1 MQEKCLIRLIPKV
14 RLQIPG
20 AGLGAYLS
28 ARQRITVG
36 EGKQNGRHGVCS
48 LRKGAGK
55 ERNMRLSRFFRAK
68 GFTLVELL
76 VVVAIIGV
84 IAGLAIPRFMRSSS
98 RTKQGEA
105 QLILKQIYDMQ
116 RAYRQLHDTYY
127 PGDGSTIVAQP
138 GGAIGSLDV
147 EIMSSARYSYS
158 ITATRTSFVATAG
171 TKKATGLDDDPTL
184 DMWSIDQTG
193 ILNCVS
199 NDAQN

>member
-1 MQEKCLIRLIPKV
+1 MKLF
-14 RLQIPG
+14 
-20 AGLGAYLS
+20 
-28 ARQRITVG
+28 
-36 EGKQNGRHGVCS
+36 
-48 LRKGAGK
+48 
-55 ERNMRLSRFFRAK
+55 RFFKRK

-98 RTKQGEA
+98 KAKQGEA

-116 RAYRQLHDTYY
+116 RAYCQAYDTYY
-127 PGDGSTIVAQP
+127 PSDGSSVVMQP

-147 EIMSSARYSYS
+147 EVMSSARYSYS
-158 ITATRTSFVATAG
+158 VTATRTSFTATAG

-184 DMWSIDQTG
+184 DVWRIDQTG
-193 ILNCVS
+193 ILTCVS

>member
-1 MQEKCLIRLIPKV
+1 MQKKCLSRRNSKA
-14 RLQIPG
+14 RQQIPDVG
-20 AGLGAYLS
+20 REAYLS
-28 ARQRITVG
+28 IRQRITVRN
-36 EGKQNGRHGVCS
+36 GKQNKRHGVCS

-55 ERNMRLSRFFRAK
+55 ERNMRLFRFFRGK

-127 PGDGSTIVAQP
+127 PGDGSTVVTQP

-184 DMWSIDQTG
+184 DVWSIDQTG
-193 ILNCVS
+193 ILTCVS